1 MKEGFNELN
10 GALKNLTEQI
20 KNTKV
25 GRYLA
30 SNE

>member
-1 MKEGFNELN
+1 MKGGFNEMK
-10 GALKNLTEQI
+10 GALNLTEQI

>member
-1 MKEGFNELN
+1 MKEGFNEMN

-20 KNTKV
+20 KNTIV

>member
-1 MKEGFNELN
+1 MKEGFNEMN

-20 KNTKV
+20 KNIIV